1 MILLMT
7 SLPKMGWNI
16 QKYLVS
22 RKTILVFPKFAD
34 YNRILPEY
42 THEMRIYDM
51 ADVIAAIAT
60 GKQPCAIGILR
71 LSGDGA
77 AEVCSKVFKP
87 QSGVP
92 LTEAP
97 NRKLIL
103 GELYDEQGRV
113 IDQAMAVYTRAPH
126 TYTGEDTVELQCH
139 GSPAVLAAGL
149 TSLFHAG
156 ARQAGPGEF
165 TRRAFLN
172 GQMDLTQAE
181 AVVDLIDAETAD
193 AAANAAGQVGGALL
207 KKLDPLYQQLTDI
220 MSHFHAVLDYPDE
233 DIDPFTMNSYTNT
246 LRTAAMDL
254 DKLLQSY
261 SRGRVL
267 KHGIRAVIIGK
278 PNVGKSSLLNALA
291 GYDRVIV
298 TDVPGTTRDT
308 VEESVRVGRH
318 LLRLLDTAGIRDTED
333 KIEQMGVERAQAA
346 VQDADLVILVCDG
359 SQPLTEEDQRAIDA
373 AYDGVRSMA
382 LINKAD
388 LGCVVQTN
396 DFFFEYV
403 VPICA
408 KTGDG
413 LEQFEAALDMM
424 FDEDTPCDGSILTNA
439 RQAGAVLRALRALET
454 ANEAMK
460 LGHTPD
466 AVLCDVENA
475 MEAIGEVTGRT
486 VREDIVN
493 RIFERFCVGK

>member
-1 MILLMT
+1 
-7 SLPKMGWNI
+7 
-16 QKYLVS
+16 
-22 RKTILVFPKFAD
+22 
-34 YNRILPEY
+34 
-42 THEMRIYDM
+42 M

-60 GKQPCAIGILR
+60 GKVPCAIGILR

-77 AEVCSKVFKP
+77 AQICGKVFKLH
-87 QSGVP
+87 SGKP
-92 LTEAP
+92 LEDAP
-97 NRKLIL
+97 NRKLVL
-103 GELYDEQGRV
+103 GHLLDEQGRV
-113 IDQAMAVYTRAPH
+113 IDEALAVVTRAPH
-126 TYTGEDTVELQCH
+126 SYTGEDTVELQCH

-181 AVVDLIDAETAD
+181 AVIDLIDAETAD

-207 KKLDPLYQQLTDI
+207 RKIEPIYQKLTDM

-233 DIDPFTMNSYTNT
+233 DIDPFTLSGYQNDINESAYRLSELLNT
-246 LRTAAMDL
+246 
-254 DKLLQSY
+254 Y

-267 KHGIRAVIIGK
+267 KHGIRAAILGR

-318 LLRLLDTAGIRDTED
+318 LLRLLDTAGIRETED
-333 KIEQMGVERAQAA
+333 KIEQMGVERAEAA
-346 VQDADLVILVCDG
+346 AAEADLAIFVCDG
-359 SQPLTEEDQRAIDA
+359 SVPLTDEDRRALDA
-373 AYDGVRSMA
+373 ALECHRSMA
-382 LINKAD
+382 IINKTD
-388 LGCVVQTN
+388 LGTVAVEPSDLC
-396 DFFFEYV
+396 FEYV
-403 VPICA
+403 VPLSA
-408 KTGDG
+408 KTGEGIDL
-413 LEQFEAALDMM
+413 LEASFDMM
-424 FDEDTPCDGSILTNA
+424 FPEDAPCDGSILTNA

-454 ANEAMK
+454 AIESMK
-460 LGHTPD
+460 GGLTPD

-475 MEAIGEVTGRT
+475 MEALGEVTGRT
-486 VREDIVN
+486 VREDIVS